1 MDMSL
6 SLKSND
12 FHLKLRNK
20 TPILFFILKILFIHE
35 RHTDR
40 ERQGHRQREKQ
51 APRREPDIG
60 LHPGTPGP
68 RPGSKAGAK
77 LLSHPW
83 IPWSLLK
90 KKISHSKFS
99 GERLKSSQMFQK
111 I

>member
-51 APRREPDIG
+51 TPCRKPDVG
-60 LHPGTPGP
+60 PDPGNPESHPEL
-68 RPGSKAGAK
+68 KAGT
-77 LLSHPW
+77 
-83 IPWSLLK
+83 
-90 KKISHSKFS
+90 
-99 GERLKSSQMFQK
+99 
-111 I
+111 